1 MVYFKDIL
9 FDFIFVYCK
18 NYSCEIILLCLMED
32 WRISLDNKE
41 LVVVV
46 FLDFFKVFDCVLY
59 ELLLVKLKVY
69 GVVEYG
75 VVLLWN
81 YLFGRL

>member
-1 MVYFKDIL
+1 
-9 FDFIFVYCK
+9 
-18 NYSCEIILLCLMED
+18 MED

-75 VVLLWN
+75 VVLL
-81 YLFGRL
+81 